1 MPNCRHVRVAFWQV
15 EAKGRAV
22 SHWQQQQLQEI
33 ATKASL
39 RKVDNTRHKCFVSYH
54 AADRVEVE
62 DFLDEFGSEFIAK
75 TVGVTDEDDFIDSD
89 DTGYIMDRIRTRYL
103 GDSSVTIVLVGSCT
117 WARRYV
123 DWEVYSSLR
132 SSKHSK
138 VNGLLAIQLPSMS
151 GVRTTLPGRVNDNVE
166 RDVNKDDVGYAR
178 WMAYPTSRSQLRS
191 WIDGAYNARTSRS
204 TLIDNTRARRTR
216 SASCP

>member
-1 MPNCRHVRVAFWQV
+1 M
-15 EAKGRAV
+15 G
-22 SHWQQQQLQEI
+22 HWQQRQLQEV
-33 ATKASL
+33 ATKAAL
-39 RKVDNTRHKCFVSYH
+39 RKVDNTRHKCFLSYH
-54 AADRVEVE
+54 AADRDEVE
-62 DFLDEFGSEFIAK
+62 DFLNEFGSEFIAK
-75 TVGVTDEDDFIDSD
+75 TIGVTDEDDFIDSD
-89 DTGYIMDRIRTRYL
+89 DTGYVMDRIRTEYL

-138 VNGLLAIQLPSMS
+138 VNGLLAISLPSVS
-151 GVRTTLPGRVNDNVE
+151 GQGATLQARVSDNLE
-166 RDVNKDDVGYAR
+166 RDANNNDFGYAR
-178 WMAYPTSRSQLRS
+178 WMKYPTSESALRS
-191 WIDGAYNARTSRS
+191 WIEDAYNARTSRD